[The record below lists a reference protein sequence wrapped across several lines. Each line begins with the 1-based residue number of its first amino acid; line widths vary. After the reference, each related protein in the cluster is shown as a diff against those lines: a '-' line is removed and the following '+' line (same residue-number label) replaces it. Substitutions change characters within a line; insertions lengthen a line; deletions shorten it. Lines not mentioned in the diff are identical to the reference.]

1 MIAYSMGHSAH
12 SLYVQSIFWLKEAA
26 SNSPKKRTMYLSYN
40 LVLFTS
46 LGVTRTGQALVL
58 LWRLVGEPG
67 ERRSLSLAE
76 RVMKRF
82 ITYSSN

>member
-12 SLYVQSIFWLKEAA
+12 SLYVQSIFGPKEAA

-40 LVLFTS
+40 VVLFTF
-46 LGVTRTGQALVL
+46 LGVTRTGQAFVL

-67 ERRSLSLAE
+67 ERRNLSLAE